1 MPKLENTSPRA
12 KSVVFIDYKPAE
24 LRIGKDWL
32 IIYYAKNPVTNVMER
47 HRLRVPAMTN
57 KKERLKHGHRI
68 VVEINKKLAADWSPY
83 LESPGK
89 IYRSFQE
96 SSEKF
101 LEQVRKEIKDGIKR
115 EDTYRAYKS
124 YLSMIGAYIKEKAI
138 KITFVIEIDRN
149 FAVNYL
155 DWIYYDR
162 GNSPTT
168 YNNHLLFLKNF
179 CNFLISRGY
188 MKENPT
194 REIQRKK
201 ELKKKR
207 EVITPKIKKHLA
219 ENLPILDF
227 HYYVLCMLTYYCMI
241 RRTELTKLKV
251 SDVYL
256 DYNYISIS
264 SIIGKNTKADQY
276 VTIPE
281 EMKGGLM
288 RHLYQANAND
298 FLFSKNDFKPG
309 HEQLKPKKIT
319 DTWGRIQKI
328 LGIPKEFQF
337 YSLKDTGITDLFD
350 LGISPLKI
358 RDQARH
364 SDLKQTER
372 YTPKTKAGDT
382 SLINS
387 GVSFSKH

>member
-1 MPKLENTSPRA
+1 MF
-12 KSVVFIDYKPAE
+12 VDYKPAE
-24 LRIGKDWL
+24 LKIGKDWL
-32 IIYYAKNPVTNVMER
+32 IVYYSKHPVTGRLER
-47 HRLRVPAMTN
+47 QRLRVPVISN
-57 KKERLKHGHRI
+57 KKERLKHGNKI
-68 VVEINKKLAADWSPY
+68 VAEINRKLAADWSPY

-96 SSEKF
+96 CSEKF
-101 LEQVRKEIKDGIKR
+101 LEQIKKEIKDGIKR
-115 EDTYRAYKS
+115 DDTYRAYKS
-124 YLSMIGAYIKEKAI
+124 YLTLIAAYIKEKEI
-138 KITFVIEIDRN
+138 KITFVIEIDRD

-155 DWIYYDR
+155 DWVYYDR

-207 EVITPKIKKHLA
+207 EVITPKVKKLLA
-219 ENLPILDF
+219 ENLPEINF

-251 SDVYL
+251 ADINM
-256 DYNYISIS
+256 DYNFIHIPAT
-264 SIIGKNTKADQY
+264 IGKNTKADQY

-288 RHLYQANAND
+288 RHLYQANKND
-298 FLFSKNDFKPG
+298 FVFSKNLFKTGP
-309 HEQLKPKKIT
+309 EQLKPKKIT
-319 DTWGRIQKI
+319 DTWSQLQQI

-337 YSLKDTGITDLFD
+337 YSLKDTGITDLFE

-372 YTPKTKAGDT
+372 YTPKTKAGDVA
-382 SLINS
+382 LINS
-387 GVSFSKH
+387 GLNFHTE